1 MFKRGL
7 FYTCL
12 FSVVLII
19 IAFAGGFLW
28 LQQSSAQLDGE
39 VSLNKLSA
47 PVTVSS
53 DAHGIP
59 VINASTRLD
68 AVRSLG
74 YLNARDRLFQM
85 DLMRRKNA
93 GRLAELFGKIALD
106 SDIKIRTYGFYRLAK
121 VIVNKL
127 PAEHKAY
134 LQAYADGVNSFIS
147 TNALPFEFA
156 VLAYQPEAW
165 QVEDSILV
173 AFGMFDMLTAWTEKE
188 ERMLTVMEKTL
199 PVDIVAFLTPD
210 TDRFTDS
217 LLHNAPSARP
227 AKPIPVATLHA
238 VLTPSPLANA
248 VQLRDFF
255 VGSNAWAVSGA
266 KTHDGRAI
274 LANDMH
280 LGLSVPT
287 LWYRCEMMIG
297 KAHTVGV
304 MLPGTPLLIAGSNGA
319 IAWGSTNLS
328 GDFLD
333 LVTLELNPDNANEY
347 KVGNDWKTFENISES
362 IAVKGESPRQ
372 ITVKQTIWG
381 PVSPQALLNKP
392 VAIHWTA
399 LDSNAINMGL
409 MDLEVAQTLEQ
420 AVHIV
425 NHAGSPQLNMLLAD
439 NSGHIAWTLM
449 GNIPKR
455 YGNDGAVSRSWSNG
469 KVGWQGYVNADDLPR
484 QINPLE
490 GVLVSANNRRLG
502 TQYPYT
508 IGRQFADGYRAYR
521 ITQRLNELTAINEWS
536 LFELQLDTESE
547 PYRFYQQ
554 LALNVLS
561 PKVIE
566 QQPELGELR
575 NYLLA
580 WDGKANTDS
589 LGFVLLVKLRQQLA
603 KSVFTPFLAA
613 AKQADKDFEYS
624 WTYIDTPLQALL
636 AEQPAALLP
645 DNHYA
650 DWNAFILRQLTLS
663 AEQLKAKYPDK
674 PLAELTWGN
683 VNKAKVKHPFSGA
696 IPLIGWLLDM
706 PENELSGC
714 AACVRVTGATF
725 GASER
730 MVVSPAHL
738 DEGILHI
745 PAGQSAHPL
754 SPYYRDQQAYWVH
767 GLPLALLTGKAQH
780 SMVFKP
786 DAQ

>member
-12 FSVVLII
+12 LSMVLII
-19 IAFAGGFLW
+19 IALAGGFLW
-28 LQQSSAQLDGE
+28 LQQSSTQLDGE
-39 VSLNKLSA
+39 VSLTKLSA
-47 PVTVSS
+47 PVTVAS

-59 VINASTRLD
+59 VINANTRLD

-74 YLNARDRLFQM
+74 YLTARDRLFQM

-93 GRLAELFGKIALD
+93 GRLAELFGQIAVD
-106 SDIKIRTYGFYRLAK
+106 SDIKTRTYGFYRLAN
-121 VIVNKL
+121 VIINKL

-134 LQAYADGVNSFIS
+134 LQAYSDGVNSFIS
-147 TNALPFEFA
+147 TNALPFEFT
-156 VLAYQPEAW
+156 VLGYQPEAW
-165 QVEDSILV
+165 HIEDSILV
-173 AFGMFDMLTAWTEKE
+173 ALGMFDMLTAWTEEE

-199 PVDIVAFLTPD
+199 PADIVAFLTPD

-217 LLHNAPSARP
+217 LLHNNSSARP
-227 AKPIPVATLHA
+227 VKPIPVATLKA
-238 VLTPSPLANA
+238 ALAPQPLANS

-287 LWYRCEMMIG
+287 LWYRCEMVVG
-297 KAHTVGV
+297 KARVAGV
-304 MLPGTPLLIAGSNGA
+304 MLPGTPLLIAGSNEF

-333 LVTLELNPDNANEY
+333 LVSLEINPDNANEY
-347 KVGNDWKTFENISES
+347 KVGNNWKAFENVLES
-362 IAVKGESPRQ
+362 INVKGEPAKQ

-381 PVSPQALLNKP
+381 PVSSQPLLNKS

-399 LDSNAINMGL
+399 LDSDAVNMGL
-409 MDLEVAQTLEQ
+409 MDLEAAQTLEQ

-425 NHAGSPQLNMLLAD
+425 NHAGGPQLNVLLAD

-449 GNIPKR
+449 GKIPKR
-455 YGNDGAVSRSWSNG
+455 YGNDGAVSRSWAKGNI
-469 KVGWQGYVNADDLPR
+469 GWQGYVDADELPR
-484 QINPLE
+484 QINPPE
-490 GVLVSANNRRLG
+490 GFLVSANDRRLG

-547 PYRFYQQ
+547 FYDFYQQ
-554 LALNVLS
+554 LALSVLS
-561 PKVIE
+561 PKLIA

-589 LGFVLLVKLRQQLA
+589 LGFALLVKFRQQLA
-603 KSVFTPFLAA
+603 KSVFTPFLTA
-613 AKQADKDFEYS
+613 AKQADKDFDYS

-636 AEQPAALLP
+636 TEKPVSLLP

-650 DWNAFILRQLTLS
+650 DWNAFILGQLTHS
-663 AEQLKAKYPDK
+663 AEQLKAKHPDK
-674 PLAELTWGN
+674 SLAELTWGN
-683 VNKAKVKHPFSGA
+683 VNIAKVKHPFSNA
-696 IPLIGWLLDM
+696 IPLLGWLLDM
-706 PENELSGC
+706 PEDELAGC
-714 AACVRVTGATF
+714 AACVRVAGANF

-738 DEGILHI
+738 DEGLLHI

-780 SMVFKP
+780 SLVFKP